1 MRTAATT
8 AIGVLLVALQ
18 ANAQAVRDLPGFRA
32 SSIPRNDDGSSPNVP
47 LGFTADFFSRR
58 YSAVFV
64 NNNGNLT
71 FDQPLS
77 EYTPFGLAG
86 TNVPIIAA
94 FFADVDT
101 RPPASQV
108 VTYGR
113 DQVDGRSAF
122 GVNYF
127 RVGYFNEHADRLNT
141 FQIVLVDRSD
151 TGPGN
156 FDIEFNYARIEW
168 DTGDLARS
176 GGGKSAVAG
185 FSNGTRAP
193 GTLYQLPGS
202 LVPGSFVDA
211 GSRALTRNSL
221 NSNVPGRYI
230 FQARYGTVSSLR
242 ISTPSQMPPATLNQS
257 YASPPLTASGGA
269 GRYTWSAVNWPEDLG
284 LSLDPATGA
293 IRGTPRIP
301 GTHQLLV
308 QLRDSASTP
317 ATSHTLTITVA
328 GAALSI
334 DMVTGGALPKGVVGK
349 PYSAPPFRARGGVGS
364 RTWGITNL
372 PADLGLT
379 LNPQTGIVSG
389 TPTRHGTF
397 QVAVELRDTG
407 VPQPVRQEISLV
419 IDPAPLGF
427 EVRTLPDAT
436 VGVSYTA
443 PALKATGGVGT
454 HSWKAVQWPAG
465 ANLRIDTATGII
477 SGVPAH
483 VGHYQLPVAVADW
496 TGQEIRNVLTIQV
509 NGARLRIT
517 ASGANELP
525 AGRVGKE
532 YRAALSLS
540 GHGAINWT
548 VSKWPAQLGL
558 RFDRNTGSI
567 TGIPAREGK
576 YELTFTAVD
585 STGSSASR
593 TFQLMIAP
601 ELRLT
606 YPGR

>member
-1 MRTAATT
+1 
-8 AIGVLLVALQ
+8 
-18 ANAQAVRDLPGFRA
+18 
-32 SSIPRNDDGSSPNVP
+32 
-47 LGFTADFFSRR
+47 
-58 YSAVFV
+58 
-64 NNNGNLT
+64 
-71 FDQPLS
+71 
-77 EYTPFGLAG
+77 
-86 TNVPIIAA
+86 
-94 FFADVDT
+94 
-101 RPPASQV
+101 
-108 VTYGR
+108 
-113 DQVDGRSAF
+113 
-122 GVNYF
+122 
-127 RVGYFNEHADRLNT
+127 
-141 FQIVLVDRSD
+141 
-151 TGPGN
+151 
-156 FDIEFNYARIEW
+156 
-168 DTGDLARS
+168 
-176 GGGKSAVAG
+176 
-185 FSNGTRAP
+185 
-193 GTLYQLPGS
+193 
-202 LVPGSFVDA
+202 
-211 GSRALTRNSL
+211 
-221 NSNVPGRYI
+221 
-230 FQARYGTVSSLR
+230 
-242 ISTPSQMPPATLNQS
+242 
-257 YASPPLTASGGA
+257 
-269 GRYTWSAVNWPEDLG
+269 
-284 LSLDPATGA
+284 
-293 IRGTPRIP
+293 
-301 GTHQLLV
+301 
-308 QLRDSASTP
+308 
-317 ATSHTLTITVA
+317 
-328 GAALSI
+328 
-334 DMVTGGALPKGVVGK
+334 
-349 PYSAPPFRARGGVGS
+349 
-364 RTWGITNL
+364 
-372 PADLGLT
+372 
-379 LNPQTGIVSG
+379 
-389 TPTRHGTF
+389 
-397 QVAVELRDTG
+397 
-407 VPQPVRQEISLV
+407 
-419 IDPAPLGF
+419 
-427 EVRTLPDAT
+427 VRTLPDAT